1 MNWRKRFSPSDAAA
15 ATNASDVT
23 NTNGALDDGGGI
35 RGVVETPAAP
45 DGSDPHLP
53 EEIKRRQVALL
64 LRYVMTIRVR

>member
-1 MNWRKRFSPSDAAA
+1 MNWRKWFSPSDADAA
-15 ATNASDVT
+15 VNATDI
-23 NTNGALDDGGGI
+23 NTKGAPYDGGGI
-35 RGVVETPAAP
+35 RSVIEAPVAP